1 MKKSIIA
8 CALALAGL
16 SLFGSHI
23 TPAKAQ
29 NSISI
34 KDQAEYNAFTN
45 ATTQSDPNAKAAAL
59 ENFLTTY
66 PQSVVKKIVL
76 DNLIDTYQQI
86 GNADK
91 SLDAATRMLQLDP
104 NNLKAYYIAVFVLK
118 NEKKWDDA
126 AAYAQKGLNAKKPT
140 DMKDDEWKQQ
150 TGAVYPLFHSALALD
165 ALNAK
170 QDYKTA
176 IAEFNSELQL
186 TPADQTNSA
195 LMDML
200 TLAGTY
206 ADMKAKD
213 QRDLVKACWFY
224 ARVWNFAP
232 ANYKPKIEQPL
243 DYWYKKYH
251 GNTDGLNDLKL
262 QAAKTMFPPG
272 TLQITKA
279 KSPAEIVHDM
289 IMNTP
294 DLKTIALT
302 DKETI
307 LTVGSQEDRD
317 KIWSVMKGQDTPVPG
332 VVIGAATADEV
343 VDPAKPAEP
352 VTTIK
357 MAVTDDAKQAKAA
370 DFIVKLKKPLPE
382 KEIPQPGDVLG
393 IQTPKEPVPE
403 LIGTYDSYTQVAA
416 TDSTP
421 PSVLIV
427 LRDGQLIPAPKKPVH
442 HSAPGHK
449 PGAAHQ

>member
-8 CALALAGL
+8 CALAIAGL
-16 SLFGSHI
+16 SLFGSQI
-23 TPAKAQ
+23 MPAKAQ
-29 NSISI
+29 DSISI

-76 DNLIDTYQQI
+76 DNLIDTYQQT

-104 NNLKAYYIAVFVLK
+104 DNLKAYYIAVFVLK

-126 AAYAQKGLNAKKPT
+126 AAYAQKGLNAKKPAS
-140 DMKDDEWKQQ
+140 MKDDEWKQQ

-165 ALNAK
+165 ALNVK

-176 IAEFNSELQL
+176 IAEFNTELQL
-186 TPADQTNSA
+186 TPADQTNSV

-200 TLAGTY
+200 TLAGAY

-251 GNTDGLNDLKL
+251 GDVTGLNDLKL

-289 IMNTP
+289 ITNTT
-294 DLKTIALT
+294 DLKTIALA

-307 LTVGSQEDRD
+307 LTVGSQDDRD
-317 KIWSVMKGQDTPVPG
+317 KIWAVMKDQQTPVPG
-332 VVIGAATADEV
+332 VVVEATASV
-343 VDPAKPAEP
+343 
-352 VTTIK
+352 IK
-357 MAVTDDAKQAKAA
+357 VAVTDDAKQSKTA
-370 DFIVKLKKPLPE
+370 DFVVNLKKPLAD
-382 KEIPQPGDVLG
+382 KEIPNPGDIFG
-393 IQTPKEPVPE
+393 ISTPKEPVAE
-403 LIGTYDSYTQVAA
+403 LAGTYDSYTQVAA
-416 TDSTP
+416 TDTTP
-421 PSVLIV
+421 ASVLIV
-427 LRDGQLIPAPKKPVH
+427 LRDGEMIPAPKKPVH
-442 HSAPGHK
+442 HPAPGHK